1 MIVGAI
7 KPTLLLPELEL
18 TAEQLSLVF
27 RHELIHYRRRDIWYK
42 LLLMLANAIHWFNPM
57 VWLMVYAADRDLSFP
72 AMRPWWPGGMKPTGE
87 EYGRCLL
94 AVVRAGMSRRTLFT
108 TNFYSG
114 KKTLKNRLCHHF

>member
-7 KPTLLLPELEL
+7 KPTLLLPEMEL

-57 VWLMVYAADRDLSFP
+57 VWLMVHAADRDLELSCDE
-72 AMRPWWPGGMKPTGE
+72 AVVAGRDEAYRE
-87 EYGRCLL
+87 EYGLCGL
-94 AVVRAGMSRRTLFT
+94 A
-108 TNFYSG
+108 
-114 KKTLKNRLCHHF
+114 